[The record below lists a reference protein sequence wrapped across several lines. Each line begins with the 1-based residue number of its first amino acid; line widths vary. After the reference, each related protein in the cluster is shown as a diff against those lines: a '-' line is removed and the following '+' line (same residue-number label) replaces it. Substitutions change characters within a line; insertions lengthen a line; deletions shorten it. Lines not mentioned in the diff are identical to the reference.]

1 MSTGDGSKGA
11 KSHDIA
17 AIAKQGLDALLWCG
31 ADLLRRA
38 KDEKHDAISAGV
50 VNSLV
55 KVWGEIFKVCG
66 IGTTIYFQE
75 RKESVLEE
83 LSRILSEA
91 EKDEK

>member
-1 MSTGDGSKGA
+1 MSTGDGSQGA
-11 KSHDIA
+11 KSHDISK
-17 AIAKQGLDALLWCG
+17 IAKQGLDALLWCG
-31 ADLLRRA
+31 TDLLRRA
-38 KDEKHDAISAGV
+38 QDEKHDAISAGV

-75 RKESVLEE
+75 GKESALEQ

-91 EKDEK
+91 EKEEK